1 MQIIRPWLG
10 TLVRVAVAGVERDA
24 AEAAIERAF
33 GAVAAVHR
41 TLGFH
46 DPHSDLS
53 RLNGLS
59 AGQPGIVSPML
70 REVLEVAQ
78 ELAALSDG
86 VFDVTVGGELV
97 RTGVLPRF
105 AEVRSA
111 TEVDWRD
118 LLLQADGAVAWRRA
132 GLVDLG
138 GIAKGY
144 AVARAAAA
152 LALPVHARWCIEA
165 GGDLRVG
172 GDEVELVPLRVPDHP
187 AATRPLVELQ
197 NGSLAASAI
206 DRARGV
212 HLDGRT
218 RAPAQACEFAA
229 VVAPC
234 CLHADALTKLVIACG
249 ERSAPWLRRYGAVA
263 HAYDVDAG
271 WRTFGA
277 DTLAPDAPPARA

>member
-1 MQIIRPWLG
+1 MVRPWLG
-10 TLVRVAVAGVERDA
+10 TLVRIGVAGVERDL

-33 GAVAAVHR
+33 EAIAAVHR

-46 DPHSDLS
+46 DAHSDLS

-59 AGQPGIVSPML
+59 PGQPGIVSPML
-70 REVLEVAQ
+70 REVLDVAQ
-78 ELAALSDG
+78 ELAALTDG

-97 RTGVLPRF
+97 RAGVLPRV
-105 AEVRSA
+105 ATARSA
-111 TEVDWRD
+111 AAVDWRD

-138 GIAKGY
+138 GIAKGH
-144 AVARAAAA
+144 AVDCAAAA
-152 LALPVHARWCIEA
+152 LALPTHARWRIEA

-172 GDEVELVPLRVPDHP
+172 GDEIELVPLRVPDHP
-187 AATRPLVELQ
+187 PATQPLVELQ

-206 DRARGV
+206 DRARRV

-218 RAPAQACEFAA
+218 RAPAQASAFAA
-229 VVAPC
+229 VVAPR
-234 CLHADALTKLVIACG
+234 CLYADALTKLVIACG

-263 HAYDVDAG
+263 HAYDADAG